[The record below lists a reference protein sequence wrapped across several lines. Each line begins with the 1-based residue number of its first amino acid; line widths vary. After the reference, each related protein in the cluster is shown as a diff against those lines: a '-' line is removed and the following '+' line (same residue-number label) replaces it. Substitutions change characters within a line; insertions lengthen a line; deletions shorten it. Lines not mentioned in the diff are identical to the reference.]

1 MNILNIAGRL
11 AVRITFACIATCAV
25 IPNASADRANW
36 QMHPDQTPSSDL
48 SQPQGNWVLME
59 TKLSKSNP
67 YDSGYWKHTPS
78 GGNGNAAFTVR
89 GANNEYT
96 RTSASWSEPPA
107 RPKAGER
114 FHINLTAKV
123 EALTNR
129 PGAHVVVDAY
139 IDVPG
144 LALGH
149 RTRGAQRLATAEGK
163 QSCEA
168 YTESTQC
175 SVVGTLPAGMSSTD
189 KRSLYVSAY
198 NEGMLVIN
206 EYVYAWLPAP
216 PTWKQSNINSQALFN
231 SLSGLVE
238 VAVSDEAAAAG
249 AWGFARLE
257 TVLTKDMHIRTGEE
271 SGCILVYPDMS
282 TVVIGP
288 ETHIVLN
295 APEERSPWSLVAGK
309 IWKNVKNMLTHGY
322 MEVEMSQAVMGI
334 KGTTLVLE
342 DTGSTSTLKVI
353 EGAVEFKPR
362 KGGVSTLVT
371 GGNMISATARGADA
385 MRRFDV
391 AAENRYWATLTDD
404 IRNGRLRGKPGKL
417 GKGSAS
423 VPSLLGTWNW
433 TCCRGKHRDTFTIT
447 EHRSDGTIRGI
458 FGAQDGNSTP
468 LQGTFKAGVMQFT
481 RHLDI
486 AGRKETQEWRAQIQ
500 IQGDVTQT
508 VDGRWSGFAATAD
521 NTDFHARLST
531 GQSTLGGGA
540 VNLARSKPASQ
551 SSTSEWSRPND
562 AQGAVDGIIS
572 GSYAFHTSNQ
582 ANPWWQV
589 DLGGQASI
597 DEVRIFNRLDCCAE
611 RARTLQVML
620 SDDGRQWRTVYRHGG
635 NLFGGRDGKP
645 LKVALSGASARYVR
659 LQLNEANWFHLDE
672 VEVYGRMGDS
682 ASIPGGRDYTGH
694 DSPIATPD
702 SRPGSGY
709 LRIEACVDGSDWISL
724 DNGRLNHHHRA
735 FDQIGTHGGCPVSH
749 RVAGGGFLVDGLPVG
764 LARLPMPVGM
774 AGIGRFE
781 VERGR
786 GQVRMDGANRILI
799 DDDGPGGSDVYIIRL
814 YPSATTTGT
823 PPVAIVPGG
832 RDYTAA
838 PVQGQLIFEVG
849 NIGGVGNGPS
859 KSSKF
864 TLAAPHVV
872 TLIRNYHWNGA
883 RGAAPGSIA
892 LKAKDGGSYGPWQ
905 ATGSPGQGGVPNAY
919 WTVYPNVTLPAGTY
933 TVIDSDPATWSHN
946 AESNNRGFVRVEG
959 YPADASQPS
968 ASPSTGNS
976 QADSLMK
983 EVDGLLDA
991 VKSLK
996 GLFGK

>member
-36 QMHPDQTPSSDL
+36 QTHPDQTPGSDL

-89 GANNEYT
+89 GAKNEYT

-149 RTRGAQRLATAEGK
+149 RTRGAQRLVTTEGK

-175 SVVGTLPAGMSSTD
+175 SVVGALPTGVSSTD
-189 KRSLYVSAY
+189 KQSLYVSAY

-216 PTWKQSNINSQALFN
+216 PPIKPSAFGGGDSAVRFASI
-231 SLSGLVE
+231 SGTVE
-238 VAVSDEAAAAG
+238 VAYSIEDVAADR
-249 AWGFARLE
+249 WHFAKMGMVIPNGLY
-257 TVLTKDMHIRTGEE
+257 IRTGEE
-271 SGCILVYPDMS
+271 SGCILSFSDMS
-282 TVVIGP
+282 TF
-288 ETHIVLN
+288 VL
-295 APEERSPWSLVAGK
+295 APESMIVITRQEDPSKLALVAGRVWNNFK
-309 IWKNVKNMLTHGY
+309 RMLKDGS
-322 MEVEMSQAVMGI
+322 MEIETSQAAMSI

-404 IRNGRLRGKPGKL
+404 IRNGRLRGKPGRL

-433 TCCRGKHRDTFTIT
+433 TCCRGRHRDTFTIT
-447 EHRSDGTIRGI
+447 EHRADGTIRGI

-500 IQGDVTQT
+500 VQGDVTQT
-508 VDGRWSGFAATAD
+508 VDGRWSGFAASAD

-531 GQSTLGGGA
+531 GQSTLGAGA
-540 VNLARSKPASQ
+540 VNLARGKPASQ
-551 SSTSEWSRPND
+551 SSTSEWSRRDD
-562 AQGAVDGIIS
+562 AQGAVDGVIN

-597 DEVRIFNRLDCCAE
+597 DEVRIFNRLDCCGE

-620 SDDGRQWRTVYRHGG
+620 SDDARQWRTVYRHGG
-635 NLFGGRDGKP
+635 GLFGGKDGKP
-645 LKVALSGASARYVR
+645 LKVTLSGASARYVR

-682 ASIPGGRDYTGH
+682 VSMPGGRDYTGH

-724 DNGRLNHHHRA
+724 DNGRLNHQHRA
-735 FDQIGTHGGCPVSH
+735 FDQIGTHG
-749 RVAGGGFLVDGLPVG
+749 
-764 LARLPMPVGM
+764 
-774 AGIGRFE
+774 
-781 VERGR
+781 
-786 GQVRMDGANRILI
+786 
-799 DDDGPGGSDVYIIRL
+799 
-814 YPSATTTGT
+814 
-823 PPVAIVPGG
+823 
-832 RDYTAA
+832 
-838 PVQGQLIFEVG
+838 
-849 NIGGVGNGPS
+849 
-859 KSSKF
+859 
-864 TLAAPHVV
+864 
-872 TLIRNYHWNGA
+872 
-883 RGAAPGSIA
+883 
-892 LKAKDGGSYGPWQ
+892 
-905 ATGSPGQGGVPNAY
+905 
-919 WTVYPNVTLPAGTY
+919 
-933 TVIDSDPATWSHN
+933 
-946 AESNNRGFVRVEG
+946 
-959 YPADASQPS
+959 
-968 ASPSTGNS
+968 
-976 QADSLMK
+976 
-983 EVDGLLDA
+983 
-991 VKSLK
+991 
-996 GLFGK
+996 